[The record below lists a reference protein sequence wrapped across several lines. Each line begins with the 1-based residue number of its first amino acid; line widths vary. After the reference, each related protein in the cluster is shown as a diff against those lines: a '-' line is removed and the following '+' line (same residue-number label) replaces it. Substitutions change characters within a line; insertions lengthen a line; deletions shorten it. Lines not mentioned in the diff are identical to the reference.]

1 MPKTE
6 EKTEEQPLSIFITGA
21 DNGAGLA
28 LVSAASKRGY
38 KVIGT
43 TTRGTEGARR
53 IRQMGGIPTYPV
65 LTRGG
70 ELRSMMQMA
79 KPDVVVNCA
88 PQDLGGVPQVRQD
101 YDTAANDLL
110 ISTQTIAAV
119 AAQVGAKKLIHLS
132 YAALY
137 GDTSSPA
144 TEEHEVHAE
153 NALFDAALQAEAAV
167 LDGAVPGYIVRAGT
181 IFGGWH
187 EPTRQLAEMIT
198 AGRGVIAA
206 HHPTAWVHED
216 DLAQAL
222 LLLVEADVEAGSI
235 FNVALE
241 THASPDEFAKVFG
254 TEFGPGEPSKLSPFT
269 LPLRTNELQ
278 RELVELHTEVDSSKA
293 REVLGWEPQ
302 YPTLTAGVD
311 RTLLVWRAAEA
322 DHILPASAEESEES
336 KELATS

>member
-1 MPKTE
+1 MAKTPE
-6 EKTEEQPLSIFITGA
+6 NPEEQPLSLFIAGA
-21 DNGAGLA
+21 DHGAGLA

-38 KVIGT
+38 KVVGT

-53 IRQMGGIPTYPV
+53 IRQMGGIPTYPN

-101 YDTAANDLL
+101 YDSKLHELL
-110 ISTQTIAAV
+110 ISTQTIAAIS
-119 AAQVGAKKLIHLS
+119 AEVGAKKLIHLS

-144 TEEHEVHAE
+144 SEEQEVHAE
-153 NALFDAALQAEAAV
+153 NAFFDTALQAEAAV
-167 LDGAVPGYIVRAGT
+167 LDGGVPGYIVRAGM

-187 EPTRQLAEMIT
+187 EATRQLAEMIT

-206 HHPTAWVHED
+206 HHPTAWIQED
-216 DLAQAL
+216 DLAAAL
-222 LLLVEADVEAGSI
+222 LLLAESDVEAGSI

-241 THASPDEFAKVFG
+241 TPASPDEFVKVFG
-254 TEFGPGEPSKLSPFT
+254 VEFGPGEPGKLSAFT
-269 LPLRTNELQ
+269 
-278 RELVELHTEVDSSKA
+278 
-293 REVLGWEPQ
+293 
-302 YPTLTAGVD
+302 
-311 RTLLVWRAAEA
+311 
-322 DHILPASAEESEES
+322 
-336 KELATS
+336 